1 LTSLPLWASAFRPFY
16 FLGAPYAV
24 LLVAAW
30 LGAYLGLWTLP
41 AGEVPLKLLHGH
53 EFIFGFAAA
62 IITGIVLTAL
72 PSWAGTEEIRG
83 GRLMLLVA
91 LWLFGR
97 IAFWASPWLPP
108 PLPAVV
114 DGLLFPAVII
124 MLTPQLLRVA
134 NRLYLLLLPIL
145 LALFAAN
152 LLYYQA
158 ASGGNPLLAGQAL
171 RLAIYTIIVLY
182 VLKGGVLAPI
192 FTGNAL
198 REKGRGGQAPFD
210 MKLEV
215 ASLASLL
222 ALAACDLGAAPRAWT
237 GSMALACA
245 LLYGWRTWRWQGWR
259 VADVPLVLVM
269 HLGFAWLVFAFA
281 LKAAAEL
288 TGLVPEAAWLHA
300 FTVGSLGLMML
311 GLMTRVSLR
320 HTGRPLVVPGAMLA
334 AYVLMFVAAVLRLA
348 ATVHGLGSAVIA
360 ASAVLWAAALA
371 LYFMVFWKAL
381 VTPSAPRRPQG
392 IPPPARPET

>member
-1 LTSLPLWASAFRPFY
+1 LSSSALWASAFRPFY
-16 FLGAPYAV
+16 LLGTLYAP
-24 LLVAAW
+24 LLVVAW
-30 LGAYLGLWTLP
+30 LGALLGLWQLP
-41 AGEVPLKLLHGH
+41 GSDAPLKLQHGH

-83 GRLMLLVA
+83 GQLMLLVA
-91 LWLFGR
+91 LWLCGR

-114 DGLLFPAVII
+114 DGLLFPAVMI
-124 MLTPQLLRVA
+124 MLMPQLLRAA

-158 ASGGNPLLAGQAL
+158 ASNGNPLLAGQAL
-171 RLAIYTIIVLY
+171 RLAIYAIIVLY

-215 ASLASLL
+215 VSLASLL
-222 ALAACDLGAAPRAWT
+222 ALAACDLNAAPRAWT

-281 LKAAAEL
+281 LKAVAEL
-288 TGLVPEAAWLHA
+288 TGMVPEAAWLHA

-320 HTGRPLVVPGAMLA
+320 HTGRPLVVPDAMRA
-334 AYVLMFVAAVLRLA
+334 AYALMFAAALLRLA
-348 ATVHGLGSAVIA
+348 ATVHGLGNTVIA
-360 ASAVLWAAALA
+360 LSAVLWTAAFA
-371 LYFMVFWKAL
+371 LYFMVFWKVL
-381 VTPSAPRRPQG
+381 VTPSAPRGPQSG
-392 IPPPARPET
+392 G

>member
-1 LTSLPLWASAFRPFY
+1 MTSSPLWASAFRPFY
-16 FLGAPYAV
+16 FLGALYAP

-30 LGAYLGLWTLP
+30 LGAYLGLWNLP
-41 AGEVPLKLLHGH
+41 TGEVPLKLQHGH

-91 LWLFGR
+91 LWLLGR
-97 IAFWASPWLPP
+97 IAVWTSPWLPP
-108 PLPAVV
+108 LLPGAI
-114 DGLLFPAVII
+114 DCLLFPAALI
-124 MLTPQLLRVA
+124 MLTPQLLGAA
-134 NRLYLLLLPIL
+134 NRLYLLLLPVL

-152 LLYYQA
+152 ATYHHALFTANHGQA
-158 ASGGNPLLAGQAL
+158 GTAL
-171 RLAIYTIIVLY
+171 RLAIYAIIVLY
-182 VLKGGVLAPI
+182 VLKGGVLAPV

-198 REKGRGGQAPFD
+198 REKGRGTPAPCN
-210 MKLEV
+210 MPLEI
-215 ASLASLL
+215 AATGALLLL
-222 ALAACDLGAAPRAWT
+222 AALDLLAAPAVWTGAA
-237 GSMALACA
+237 ALACTA
-245 LLYGWRTWRWQGWR
+245 LHGWRCARWKGWR

-288 TGLVPEAAWLHA
+288 TGIVPEAAWLHA

-320 HTGRPLVVPGAMLA
+320 HTGRPLDVPGAMLV
-334 AYVLMFVAAVLRLA
+334 AYGLMFAAALLRLA
-348 ATVHGLGSAVIA
+348 ATVHGLGSAVVTL
-360 ASAVLWAAALA
+360 SAVLWATAFALCFA
-371 LYFMVFWKAL
+371 VFGKVL
-381 VTPSAPRRPQG
+381 VTPSVPRK
-392 IPPPARPET
+392 A